1 MSRGVLG
8 GTFNPVHFAHLRLAE
23 VARETLGLER
33 VLFVPAGE
41 PPLKSADI
49 APAADRL
56 SMLRHATASN
66 PGFEVLDLELRRA
79 GPSYT
84 VDTLRELSRNAVA
97 EPLWFILGSDALA
110 DVARWVQPAT
120 LFGLA
125 NFAVVERP
133 GCLGSPRELLPAAL
147 IESFRDGPNGLV
159 HESGTELRT
168 LPFAPLAVSASEIRL
183 RVARGE
189 SIRYL
194 VPDSVIDYIDKHQ
207 LYRETA

>member
-1 MSRGVLG
+1 
-8 GTFNPVHFAHLRLAE
+8 
-23 VARETLGLER
+23 
-33 VLFVPAGE
+33 
-41 PPLKSADI
+41 
-49 APAADRL
+49 
-56 SMLRHATASN
+56 MLRHATASN
-66 PGFEVLDLELRRA
+66 PSFEVLDLELRRA

-84 VDTLRELSRNAVA
+84 VDTLRELSRDALA

-110 DVARWVQPAT
+110 DVPRWVQPAT

-133 GCLGSPRELLPAAL
+133 GYLGSPRELLPKAL
-147 IESFRDGPNGLV
+147 IESFRDGPDGLV

-168 LPFAPLAVSASEIRL
+168 LPFAPLGVSASEIRL

-194 VPDSVIDYIDKHQ
+194 VPDPVIDYIDKHQ